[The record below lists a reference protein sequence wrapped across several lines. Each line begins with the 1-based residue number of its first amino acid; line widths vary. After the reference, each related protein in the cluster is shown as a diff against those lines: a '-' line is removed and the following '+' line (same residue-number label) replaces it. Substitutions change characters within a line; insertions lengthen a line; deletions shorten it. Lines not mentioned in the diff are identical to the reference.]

1 MNDKANTNSNSAN
14 RQSRKAPSIWILA
27 VAGLI
32 LFVTIGWFSPN
43 FTREAGVR
51 SDPLGSDFLQEYA
64 GGVVYKTD
72 SGRLYDL
79 KHVRKVQHDVELLG
93 FQWEESRFFPMVYPP
108 FYYASV
114 SPLAKLPYLTA
125 ARVWMAVMI
134 FFLLV
139 SIWLIGRTLNIH
151 RIWILLPCLA
161 TPVLLSLSTGQKGTA
176 LLLILTCTWCLSRS
190 KQPLAA
196 GVIFG
201 LIAFKPHL
209 GIPIGLFMM
218 ARRQWSF
225 AIGCWFTVLALV
237 VCSLLT
243 GFETCLGYFDV
254 TLGFSDYIQNSGY
267 RLEQA
272 FSLWGSI
279 QLAIDDSMMAKVAT
293 ITMTAIVLLGTCW
306 FLRRKDDSDHDWSLS
321 FSAMVLATVL
331 VAPHLYTY
339 DLTMLVLPAVLL
351 GHRVF
356 TGQRDWQSV
365 TALCAI
371 VAILF
376 GASVFS
382 QVASLTRIQIAV
394 PLLLLAWALM
404 LFARKNSVAGETT
417 TSPLTQ
423 PAT

>member
-1 MNDKANTNSNSAN
+1 
-14 RQSRKAPSIWILA
+14 
-27 VAGLI
+27 
-32 LFVTIGWFSPN
+32 
-43 FTREAGVR
+43 
-51 SDPLGSDFLQEYA
+51 
-64 GGVVYKTD
+64 
-72 SGRLYDL
+72 
-79 KHVRKVQHDVELLG
+79 
-93 FQWEESRFFPMVYPP
+93 
-108 FYYASV
+108 
-114 SPLAKLPYLTA
+114 
-125 ARVWMAVMI
+125 
-134 FFLLV
+134 
-139 SIWLIGRTLNIH
+139 
-151 RIWILLPCLA
+151 
-161 TPVLLSLSTGQKGTA
+161 
-176 LLLILTCTWCLSRS
+176 
-190 KQPLAA
+190 
-196 GVIFG
+196 
-201 LIAFKPHL
+201 
-209 GIPIGLFMM
+209 
-218 ARRQWSF
+218 
-225 AIGCWFTVLALV
+225 
-237 VCSLLT
+237 
-243 GFETCLGYFDV
+243 
-254 TLGFSDYIQNSGY
+254 
-267 RLEQA
+267 
-272 FSLWGSI
+272 
-279 QLAIDDSMMAKVAT
+279 MMAKVAT